1 MTKRSGWLVLLLCVL
16 TSGLGAQF
24 TKVRPDGPLFYPAG
38 SDAKREP
45 LSSQPVGEAV
55 YEEWLRDV
63 HQWRSERLVRVG
75 YNDAEYRRPDLLWT
89 QRDFIVPQMMVE
101 DRFFYDVETR
111 RYTVD
116 KLLEDLNKRYGGIDG
131 VLLWPVYPNVGIDN
145 RNQFDLTRDLPG
157 GVAGLRA
164 LIDEFHR
171 HHVRVFFPMMPWDT
185 GTREEGLPFWDAV
198 ARLMSEVGA
207 DGVNGDTMQGIP
219 RAYRVASDKTGHPIA
234 FQPEV
239 NMDSDEFLMW
249 DQQSWGYWKYPFEP
263 LVSKS
268 KVLEPRHMVNVCDR
282 WATDRTDNLQSAF
295 FNGTGYVSWENIWG
309 IWNGITPRDGEALRR
324 IAAIYREFPD
334 LLVSQEWRPGVPVQQ
349 FGVYASEFPKGD
361 RTLWTIVNRNRYQ
374 VSGEML
380 AVKHS
385 EGATYYDLLA
395 GRKLAAAQW
404 GGKDLLSFPVE
415 GRGYGAVLMTVGER
429 PGVQAFL
436 SRMHAMTDKPLQ
448 SYSGTWQVLPQKLIE
463 INKTKPYS
471 ETPSGMV
478 AVPAGHY
485 DFSVSGIEIEGE
497 NKDGVDV
504 QYPWE
509 DSPRRQ
515 HHHAMDIARFYLD
528 KYPVT
533 NARFAEFLQASHF
546 QPKDDHN
553 FLRDWK
559 NGRFPDGW
567 ANKPVTW
574 VSLEDARAY
583 ASWAGK
589 RLPHEWEWQYAAQGL
604 DGRRYPWGN
613 DASESAVPTP
623 QTGRVL
629 NGPSEVSAHP
639 AGASPFGVMDMIGN
653 IFEWTDE
660 YVDDHTR
667 AAILRGDGYYHP
679 QGAMWYFPHPQRLS
693 EHAKY
698 LLMAPGK
705 DRSGTLGFRCAADE

>member
-1 MTKRSGWLVLLLCVL
+1 MRNRCGWLSLLLW
-16 TSGLGAQF
+16 GLAGSMNGQF
-24 TKVRPDGPLFYPAG
+24 TKIHPEGPSFYPAG
-38 SDAKREP
+38 SDAKGQPASSEP
-45 LSSQPVGEAV
+45 VSRAA
-55 YEEWLRDV
+55 YEEWLKDV
-63 HQWRSERLVRVG
+63 HQWCAERLVRVG

-89 QRDFIVPQMMVE
+89 QRDFIVPQVMVE
-101 DRFFYDVETR
+101 DRFFYDAETG
-111 RYTVD
+111 RYTVSRFLD
-116 KLLEDLNKRYGGIDG
+116 DLNKRYGGVDG
-131 VLLWPVYPNVGIDN
+131 VLLWPVYPNIGIDN

-157 GVAGLRA
+157 GVAGLRR
-164 LIDEFHR
+164 LVDEFHQ

-185 GTREEGLPFWDAV
+185 GTRDEGLPFWEAV
-198 ARLMSEVGA
+198 AKLMSEIGA
-207 DGVNGDTMQGIP
+207 DGVNGDTMQGIS
-219 RAYRVASDKTGHPIA
+219 RAYRVASDKTGHPVA

-249 DQQSWGYWKYPFEP
+249 DQQSWGYWKYPFMP

-282 WATDRTDNLQSAF
+282 WATDRTDNLQAAF

-324 IAAIYREFPD
+324 IATIYREVPD
-334 LLVSQEWRPGVPVQQ
+334 LLVSQEWRPGVPTLQ
-349 FGVYASEFPKGD
+349 FGVYASEFPKNGE
-361 RTLWTIVNRNRYQ
+361 TLWTVVNRNAYD
-374 VSGEML
+374 VGGEML
-380 AVKHS
+380 SVNHE
-385 EGATYYDLLA
+385 EGVSYYNLMA
-395 GRKLAAAQW
+395 GRKLEAVRAGDQ
-404 GGKDLLSFPVE
+404 DMLSFAIE
-415 GRGYGAVLMTVGER
+415 GRGYGAVLRSSGQKPEL
-429 PGVQAFL
+429 PAFL
-436 SRMHAMTDKPLQ
+436 ERMQQMTARPLN
-448 SYSGTWQVLPQKLIE
+448 SYPIKWEVLPQKLVAIP
-463 INKTKPYS
+463 KTKPYA
-471 ETPSGMV
+471 E
-478 AVPAGHY
+478 APAGMIAIAAAQY
-485 DFSVSGIEIEGE
+485 DFTVSGIEIEGE

-509 DSPRRQ
+509 SSPRRQ
-515 HHHAMDIARFYLD
+515 HRHTLHVERFYLD

-533 NARFAEFLQASHF
+533 NAQFARFLQAAHYRP
-546 QPKDDHN
+546 QDAHN

-559 NGRFPDGW
+559 GGQFPEGW

-583 ASWAGK
+583 AAWAGK

-613 DASESAVPTP
+613 HAEENAMPEP

-629 NGPSEVSAHP
+629 NGPSDVSAHP
-639 AGASPFGVMDMIGN
+639 AGASPLGVMDMLGN

-679 QGAMWYFPHPQRLS
+679 QGALWYFPHPQRLS

-698 LLMAPGK
+698 LLMGPGK
-705 DRSGTLGFRCAADE
+705 DRSGTVGFRCAADS